1 MSNMRKEIL
10 INTDELII
18 GIDEVGRGPLAG
30 TLVVCGV
37 ILNKLIDGLCDSKK
51 LNSKRIDELND
62 KILKQAKTIHIEVVD
77 VKTIDELGIKKA
89 VLKAMENIVRKTE
102 AKVCLLDF
110 EQVKVEDKITISITK
125 GDEKM
130 EAISAA
136 SIVAKHY
143 RDKQLIKLDSKYPNY
158 GFKNHVGYGTK
169 AHMEAIKTYGIIDG
183 VHRESYKPIKEMR

>member
-1 MSNMRKEIL
+1 MSNMRKEIV

-30 TLVVCGV
+30 SLVVCGV
-37 ILNKLIDGLCDSKK
+37 ILNDTIDGLCDSKK
-51 LNSKRIDELND
+51 LNAKKINELNNQ
-62 KILKQAKTIHIEVVD
+62 ILKQAKTIYIEVVD
-77 VKTIDELGIKKA
+77 VKTIDGLGIKKA

-102 AKVCLLDF
+102 TKVCLLDF
-110 EQVKVEDKITISITK
+110 EQVKVEGKITISITK

-130 EAISAA
+130 DAISAA

-143 RDKQLIKLDSKYPNY
+143 RDKQLIKLDNKYPNY

-169 AHMEAIKTYGIIDG
+169 AHMEAIKSYGIIDG
-183 VHRESYKPIKEMR
+183 VHRLSYKPIKEMR